1 MVNHPRYPLLDVF
14 YDEQHRGRKLQEHV
28 AEVLIPLRI
37 RTHTPLAWDERY
49 APFLHLAGFLPVAL
63 LVKDGL
69 PKMDNAALTAL
80 VDRWRP
86 ETHTFHLPSGEMTVT
101 LEDVAMLFGLPID
114 GQAVTGKIDADGWRD
129 RVEMLLGV
137 RPADPP
143 EDAKDRKTTGVH
155 SGWFSQHFNVPP
167 PVGADDVVVERY
179 ARAWLWHL
187 VGGFLFPDSSGN
199 TISWMWLPI
208 IGQEWDNIANYSW
221 GTAAL
226 GWLYRQMCDGYR
238 RSGGNA
244 NLGGCAYLLQL
255 WMWEHIPV
263 GRPER
268 YAHGA
273 LPSYEGSS
281 AATVGYLWHNILNVH
296 GNPGRRYLDYSNALD
311 CLSHRPVTWRP
322 YNRGEV
328 ENMHL
333 APICRRDEE
342 YWRSVCPLICF
353 YIVEHHLPCRVMS
366 QFGCLQSYPPEHYD
380 TNKELHGTDHRK
392 QRGAK
397 DWKLKHQGHVN
408 AWNAR
413 AGTRMYGGALHR
425 DGPFMLYLDWLKQN
439 ARLKLKIALDSQ
451 YIEDLPSD
459 PEDVFD
465 EYDDLTRRGTHPQR
479 DPLEDYIGQQLGRF
493 ANESRQALSVPIGD
507 PDKASLLRS
516 FMQRFHRGCRKM
528 AYKLNCMAA
537 PDVAER
543 DFATPSGSA
552 SGSASRSRSTATGT
566 VTRSPPSA
574 TSRRRG
580 KEVARQDSPPSDE
593 SDDPESSADSEDIDP
608 SYGQEEIGA
617 SQLPDAPSPTQGS
630 PRPKRRARAPDR
642 TDLVSGNLLPTEPG
656 RARRTKKP
664 YTPNPSCGKGK
675 GKGKGRK

>member
-1 MVNHPRYPLLDVF
+1 MVNHPRYSLLDVF
-14 YDEQHRGRKLQEHV
+14 YDEQHRGRKLQERV

-49 APFLHLAGFLPVAL
+49 APFLHRAGFLPLAL

-86 ETHTFHLPSGEMTVT
+86 ETHTFHQPCGEITVT

-114 GQAVTGKIDADGWRD
+114 GQAVTGKIDAAEWRD
-129 RVEMLLGV
+129 RVEILLGV

-143 EDAKDRKTTGVH
+143 EDAKDRKTTEVQ
-155 SGWFSQHFNVPP
+155 SGWFSQHFNIPP
-167 PVGADDVVVERY
+167 PVGAEDVVVERY

-187 VGGFLFPDSSGN
+187 
-199 TISWMWLPI
+199 
-208 IGQEWDNIANYSW
+208 
-221 GTAAL
+221 
-226 GWLYRQMCDGYR
+226 MCDGCR

-263 GRPER
+263 GRLEW

-281 AATVGYLWHNILNVH
+281 TATVGYLWHNILNVH

-311 CLSHRPVTWRP
+311 CLTHRHVTWRP
-322 YNRGEV
+322 YTRGEV
-328 ENMHL
+328 ESMEL

-353 YIVEHHLPCRVMS
+353 YIVEHHLPCRVMR
-366 QFGCLQSYPPEHYD
+366 QFEYLQPYPAEHYD
-380 TNKELHGTDHRK
+380 TNKELHGTDRRK

-397 DWKLKHQGHVN
+397 DWELKHQGHVN

-413 AGTRMYGGALHR
+413 AGTCTYGGAIHR
-425 DGPFMLYLDWLKQN
+425 DGPFLLYLDWLKEN

-459 PEDVFD
+459 PKDIFY
-465 EYDDLTRRGTHPQR
+465 EYDDLTRRGTQPQR
-479 DPLEDYIGQQLGRF
+479 GPLEDYIGQQLGRF

-507 PDKASLLRS
+507 PDEASLLQS
-516 FMQRFHRGCRKM
+516 FMQISSRVSENGLQAELHGC
-528 AYKLNCMAA
+528 
-537 PDVAER
+537 
-543 DFATPSGSA
+543 
-552 SGSASRSRSTATGT
+552 TG
-566 VTRSPPSA
+566 
-574 TSRRRG
+574 
-580 KEVARQDSPPSDE
+580 
-593 SDDPESSADSEDIDP
+593 
-608 SYGQEEIGA
+608 
-617 SQLPDAPSPTQGS
+617 
-630 PRPKRRARAPDR
+630 
-642 TDLVSGNLLPTEPG
+642 
-656 RARRTKKP
+656 
-664 YTPNPSCGKGK
+664 CW
-675 GKGKGRK
+675 